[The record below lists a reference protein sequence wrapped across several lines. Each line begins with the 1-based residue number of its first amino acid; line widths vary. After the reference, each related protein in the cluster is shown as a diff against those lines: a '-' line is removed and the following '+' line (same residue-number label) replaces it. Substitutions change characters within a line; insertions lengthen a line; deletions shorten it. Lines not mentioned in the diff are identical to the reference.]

1 MHGSAGGT
9 APCYLIGEIGT
20 SFRLLI
26 CLRIYFEWRLVN
38 VVYFSFDLTR
48 KLSVAVGSEFI
59 ISVNRLNG
67 LNGPPQARQRARAM
81 IHRKQT

>member
-9 APCYLIGEIGT
+9 APCYLIGEFGT

-48 KLSVAVGSEFI
+48 KLSVAVGSKFM
-59 ISVNRLNG
+59 STDSTDSTVHLKRANG
-67 LNGPPQARQRARAM
+67 HAP
-81 IHRKQT
+81 